1 MKLIIR
7 EYLASLRE
15 RGELDVLLPD
25 LLSQMGLDVFSK
37 PGIGTT
43 QYGVDVAAFGKI
55 KGDKEEKVYLFSIK
69 AGDIRRSDWNGKADQ
84 ALRPSLESI
93 LDSYINSHV
102 MEKYKT
108 SPIEICIC
116 FGGIIKEPVRLA
128 ISQYQEKETTERI
141 SFSEWGGEK
150 IAGYIENYFLK
161 EELLPKKF
169 HRLLRKSLAMLDEP
183 AVSVN
188 HYRELIKSLST
199 KQYEENKDRLT
210 AVRQIYICMWILY
223 TWCREADNVESAFQ
237 ASEISVLHAWQ
248 LLKPQLGE
256 KDKNSKSIQATVGAI
271 IALNINIQ
279 FYFLEQKVIP
289 HTGNL
294 FALSN
299 ASRQS
304 RPFCHLDT
312 NLKLFDILGRLALG
326 GIWLIWDV
334 QRLESGKKDDNKI
347 DDNIESLHRRID
359 QYTNA
364 IKRLINNNPV
374 LDCPC
379 KDSQAIDIALAVLF
393 LAAIP
398 TNRPFLNDWLSE
410 ITYGSRDLLYSNGYY
425 PCTLNSYHELLEH
438 PKHEDGYKEQV
449 TQGSILYP
457 YLAAF
462 AALFS
467 FDDIYKQIQELKKE
481 QLPHCNFQLWYPD
494 ETSEEQYYLNT
505 GINGER
511 SCHGTTLCN
520 VPVDENQKSF
530 LDLIF
535 KECKSFDAHE
545 KLSVF
550 KQNLDPI
557 ILMASRHYR
566 LPVPIQF
573 FKDFWHEDS

>member
-55 KGDKEEKVYLFSIK
+55 KGDKEEKIYLFSIK
-69 AGDIRRSDWNGKADQ
+69 AGDIGRSDWNGKTDQ

-93 LDSYINSHV
+93 LDVYINCHLPSEY
-102 MEKYKT
+102 EKC
-108 SPIEICIC
+108 PIEICIC
-116 FGGIIKEPVRLA
+116 FGGIIREQVKLA
-128 ISQYQEKETTERI
+128 IRQYQKRHKTERI

-150 IAGYIENYFLK
+150 IAGYIENYFLR
-161 EELLPKKF
+161 EELLPKNC
-169 HRLLRKSLAMLDEP
+169 RSLLRKSLAMLDEP
-183 AVSVN
+183 DISVN
-188 HYRELIKSLST
+188 HYCKLITSLST
-199 KQYEENKDRLT
+199 KKYKKIENRLT
-210 AVRQIYICMWILY
+210 AVRQIYLCMWILY
-223 TWCREADNVESAFQ
+223 TWCREADNVEAAFQ
-237 ASEISVLHAWQ
+237 ASEISVLHSWQ
-248 LLKPQLGE
+248 LLKPQLG
-256 KDKNSKSIQATVGAI
+256 KNDINSKSIQTTVGAI
-271 IALNINIQ
+271 INLNTNIQ
-279 FYFLEQKVIP
+279 YYFLEQKIIP
-289 HTGNL
+289 HTVNL
-294 FALSN
+294 FALSS
-299 ASRQS
+299 ASRPS
-304 RPFCHLDT
+304 CHLDA

-326 GIWLIWDV
+326 GLWLIWDV
-334 QRLESGKKDDNKI
+334 QRLEPAKI
-347 DDNIESLHRRID
+347 DENIEALNQSIN

-364 IKRLINNNPV
+364 IKRLISNNSV
-374 LDCPC
+374 LNWPY
-379 KDSQAIDIALAVLF
+379 KDSQAIDVALAVLF
-393 LAAIP
+393 LASNP
-398 TNRPFLNDWLSE
+398 NNHPFLNHWLSN
-410 ITYGSRDLLYSNGYY
+410 ITNSSRDLLNHNGCY
-425 PCTLNSYHELLEH
+425 PCTLDSYHELLEH

-462 AALFS
+462 AALFG

-494 ETSEEQYYLNT
+494 ETSEEHYYLNT
-505 GINGER
+505 DINGEI
-511 SCHGTTLCN
+511 SCHGTTLSN

-535 KECKSFDAHE
+535 KECKKLNDLE
-545 KLSVF
+545 KLSVI
-550 KQNLDPI
+550 KQGLYPI

-573 FKDFWHEDS
+573 FKDFWHEDSKLPNK